1 VKSAKSAVGTAALLV
16 TAGLVLSGCQGGGAQ
31 SSELPSGNATMIVPA
46 GPGGGS
52 DVAGRAVAAGL
63 EEAADLS
70 ISVENQE
77 GGSGALGFSNFLQR
91 KGDPNYLISA
101 ETALIHIPATQDVEF
116 SYEDFTPIFKIGEDS
131 TLILVREDS
140 ELQTCS
146 DFVDKAKSGGVKVG
160 FAGGLDEITFNLF
173 EDAAGVKFDYVPF
186 GAGSE
191 STTALMGGQV
201 EVVSANP
208 SEAMG
213 QIESGDVRPLC
224 AAAEERYTYDQISDV
239 PTAKEQGIDVAFA
252 QYRGILAPG
261 EISEEARQF
270 WIDAAQQYVE
280 SDAYDEYIESAML
293 QPVTAFGDDFTSYLD
308 EYNDTVISTVD

>member
-1 VKSAKSAVGTAALLV
+1 MV
-16 TAGLVLSGCQGGGAQ
+16 
-31 SSELPSGNATMIVPA
+31 VPA
-46 GPGGGS
+46 GAGGGS

-63 EEAADLS
+63 EEAADVN

-77 GGSGALGFSNFLQR
+77 GAGGAVGFSSFLQR
-91 KGDPNYLISA
+91 EGDPNYLISA
-101 ETALIHIPATQDVEF
+101 ETALIQIPATQDVEF

-131 TLILVREDS
+131 TLMLVRDDS

-146 DFVDKAKSGGVKVG
+146 DFVEKAQNERVTVG

-173 EDAAGVKFDYVPF
+173 EDAAGVEFDYVPF
-186 GAGSE
+186 GSGSE
-191 STTALMGGQV
+191 NTTALMGGQV

-208 SEAMG
+208 SEAAG

-224 AAAEERYTYDQISDV
+224 AAADERYTYDLIADV
-239 PTAKEQGIDVAFA
+239 PTAQEQGIDVAFA

-261 EISEEARQF
+261 GISDEARQY
-270 WIDAAQQYVE
+270 WIDAAEQFVE

-293 QPVTAFGDDFTSYLD
+293 QPIPAFGDDFTSYLD
-308 EYNDTVISTVD
+308 EYNDIVVSTVG

>member
-1 VKSAKSAVGTAALLV
+1 
-16 TAGLVLSGCQGGGAQ
+16 
-31 SSELPSGNATMIVPA
+31 MIVPA

-63 EEAADLS
+63 EEAADVT

-77 GGSGALGFSNFLQR
+77 GSGGALGFSNFLQYE
-91 KGDPNYLISA
+91 GDPNYLISA
-101 ETALIHIPATQDVEF
+101 ETALIHIPATQEVEF
-116 SYEDFTPIFKIGEDS
+116 SYQEFTPIFKIGEDS
-131 TLILVREDS
+131 TLILVRSDS

-146 DFVDKAKSGGVKVG
+146 DFVEKAEDGRVVVG

-173 EDAAGVKFDYVPF
+173 EEASGAEFDYVPF

-191 STTALMGGQV
+191 STTALMGGHV

-261 EISEEARQF
+261 GISDEARQF
-270 WIDAAQQYVE
+270 WIDAAKQYVE
-280 SDAYDEYIESAML
+280 SDAYDEYVESAML
-293 QPVTAFGDDFTSYLD
+293 QPLTAFGDDFTSYLD
-308 EYNDTVISTVD
+308 EYNDTVVSTVE